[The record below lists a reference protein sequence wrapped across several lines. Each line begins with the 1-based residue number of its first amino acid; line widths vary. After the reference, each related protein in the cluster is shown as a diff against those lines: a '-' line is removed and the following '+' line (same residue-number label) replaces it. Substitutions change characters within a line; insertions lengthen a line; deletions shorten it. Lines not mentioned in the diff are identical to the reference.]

1 MLLTCLIYLNL
12 NAQQKSNYTQA
23 QLFIS
28 NNQINSIKSRLNS
41 ENNSMGNWIKLK
53 NKADL
58 YVKEKLE
65 IPTRGGNWEQY
76 YINAITTNPLAREK
90 QIGNWRW
97 KHIDSKTK
105 QQINSDSTQIDKDY
119 DGVIIGLI
127 HNNWALG
134 AMELGLAYKI
144 NNDPAYLLKAKQI
157 LLGYA
162 NLYNTLPERT
172 RSNGKLSAAGFGRIH
187 VQDLNEAQWLVN
199 IVLGADFI
207 WNELSLKE
215 QKLIA
220 KELLY
225 PAIETISKRKAD
237 ISNIQCWRNTA
248 IGLTG
253 FLLKDNDLITLAMGD
268 SMGLKA
274 QINGGFNADGFTK
287 DYSPNY
293 QFFALHPLVLLANA
307 AINNNYNVDIAPL
320 QNMFLTPLLMSTQ
333 NFMLPPFN
341 DSRLIKISEF
351 AYLYE
356 WALHQFNNPAFQEVF
371 FIPNSNSTYIDNGY
385 KFTAWDF
392 IFNNSIKKI
401 PNRLVQSKKWDN
413 SGIAILSNGNG
424 QNNLSCYI
432 KYSNQ
437 IQNLRH
443 IHNAQLDFSIVKN
456 NEFVST
462 MFGNPNYA
470 SSLSDDWFRSGVAHN
485 TLLYNEHEQ
494 RRSSGKCL
502 GFGSSNGVDYIV
514 TATANFYVHDAAF
527 VRTIATIN
535 EKTILVID
543 QFRGTKPEA
552 GIFDIFYHQEGSLI
566 EPYYGSNWFP
576 PLLQGYKNVLDAK
589 IDSNTSFFKIKT
601 KLKSGRVVT
610 TIGASSKMMNV
621 ISGYGYAY
629 NLDKIPMKMLRFNA
643 ENTEAITVA
652 YCISL
657 DGKINKIQLGENS
670 NIIKKALLG
679 NLELENNDGSK
690 TKIIFNPDKQEITVN
705 GITSTNI
712 FEVYK

>member
-1 MLLTCLIYLNL
+1 LLLTCLIYLNL

-105 QQINSDSTQIDKDY
+105 KQINCDSKQIDKDY

-253 FLLKDNDLITLAMGD
+253 FLLKDNDLIT
-268 SMGLKA
+268 
-274 QINGGFNADGFTK
+274 
-287 DYSPNY
+287 
-293 QFFALHPLVLLANA
+293 
-307 AINNNYNVDIAPL
+307 
-320 QNMFLTPLLMSTQ
+320 
-333 NFMLPPFN
+333 
-341 DSRLIKISEF
+341 
-351 AYLYE
+351 
-356 WALHQFNNPAFQEVF
+356 
-371 FIPNSNSTYIDNGY
+371 
-385 KFTAWDF
+385 
-392 IFNNSIKKI
+392 
-401 PNRLVQSKKWDN
+401 
-413 SGIAILSNGNG
+413 
-424 QNNLSCYI
+424 
-432 KYSNQ
+432 
-437 IQNLRH
+437 
-443 IHNAQLDFSIVKN
+443 
-456 NEFVST
+456 
-462 MFGNPNYA
+462 
-470 SSLSDDWFRSGVAHN
+470 
-485 TLLYNEHEQ
+485 
-494 RRSSGKCL
+494 
-502 GFGSSNGVDYIV
+502 
-514 TATANFYVHDAAF
+514 
-527 VRTIATIN
+527 
-535 EKTILVID
+535 
-543 QFRGTKPEA
+543 
-552 GIFDIFYHQEGSLI
+552 
-566 EPYYGSNWFP
+566 
-576 PLLQGYKNVLDAK
+576 
-589 IDSNTSFFKIKT
+589 
-601 KLKSGRVVT
+601 
-610 TIGASSKMMNV
+610 
-621 ISGYGYAY
+621 
-629 NLDKIPMKMLRFNA
+629 
-643 ENTEAITVA
+643 
-652 YCISL
+652 
-657 DGKINKIQLGENS
+657 
-670 NIIKKALLG
+670 
-679 NLELENNDGSK
+679 
-690 TKIIFNPDKQEITVN
+690 
-705 GITSTNI
+705 
-712 FEVYK
+712 